1 MIPDNT
7 RIRFM
12 WLRSVSFPLSAV
24 MFLASIAL
32 FFSVG
37 LNFGIDFKG
46 GTVFEMK
53 TIESPADISAI
64 RTQLG
69 TLNLGDVQVQQFG
82 APDEVLVRVQQPEGG
97 ELAQQAVVSLVRESF
112 GESVEFRR
120 VEVVGPR
127 VSGELAQAGM
137 IAVVASLIVILF
149 YIWFRFEWHFAVGAI
164 LTTIND
170 IVITVGLF
178 VVLQL
183 EFSLSSIAAI
193 LTIIGYS
200 LNDTVVVYDRIRE
213 NLRRYKKMALP
224 DLLDRSI
231 NEMLART
238 MMTSVTTL
246 LALVALYAFG
256 GEVIRSFT
264 LAMIFGVVI
273 GTYSS
278 IFLAAPFLILLK
290 LRPSSVTGEDGD
302 SGDKK
307 GESPA
312 NPTASA

>member
-1 MIPDNT
+1 MKTLKLVPSTPDFKFVRYN
-7 RIRFM
+7 RRAF
-12 WLRSVSFPLSAV
+12 LVSSVLIIGSLVA
-24 MFLASIAL
+24 FLMQ
-32 FFSVG
+32 G

-53 TIESPADISAI
+53 TNESPADIGGI
-64 RTQLG
+64 REQLA

-82 APDEVLVRVQQPEGG
+82 APDEVLVRVQEPEGG
-97 ELAQQAVVSLVRESF
+97 ELAQQAVVSQVRETF

-137 IAVVASLIVILF
+137 IAVTASLIVILF
-149 YIWFRFEWHFAVGAI
+149 YIWFRFEWHFAIGAI

-170 IVITVGLF
+170 IVVTIGLF
-178 VVLQL
+178 MVLQL
-183 EFSLSSIAAI
+183 DFSLSSIAAI

-213 NLRRYKKMALP
+213 NLRRYKKMPLP
-224 DLLDRSI
+224 QLLDRSI
-231 NEMLART
+231 NEMLSRT
-238 MMTSVTTL
+238 IMTSLTTL
-246 LALVALYAFG
+246 LALFALYAFG

-264 LAMIFGVVI
+264 LAMIFGIVI

-278 IFLAAPFLILLK
+278 IFIAGPVLLAVG
-290 LRPSSVTGEDGD
+290 VTRDTTTGGLGGVAKEKA
-302 SGDKK
+302 SGK
-307 GESPA
+307 A
-312 NPTASA
+312 